1 MSKKRTQQIT
11 ETLLRALSG
20 KQGGARFPL
29 PREETAALLEC
40 QHFSERVQT
49 LLNEGQRP
57 SCARTLLLCEDI
69 LGTLAPAPEAGWLA
83 FTYQYACARLFPRP
97 DNRDL
102 REAPQGAPALFFLA
116 LLQAIFDDERRF
128 FPPEPLLDIALLR
141 EAEEGPYAEEYHRFV
156 TAYRREF
163 VYEAM
168 RLGLEATPFRALE
181 HIAGVNF
188 VAMSVAEDLKR
199 AGAAVDLALVS
210 GAAVAHDIGKFG
222 CRSGERVP
230 YLHYYYTLDWCRRHR
245 LDAIG
250 HIAANHSV
258 WDLELEN
265 LSVESLIL
273 IYADFRSKQERGPN
287 GEEICHIFT
296 LAEAFNVILAKLDNV
311 DERKRQRY
319 LFVYAKLRD
328 FERYMIAMGVDTEL
342 LGRRLPPAPRRDIAL
357 MDSGEVVEALKR
369 SGVEH
374 NLNLMHRLSNQRSFS
389 AILEAARGETSWNRQ
404 RAYLSIF
411 ETYSIYLN
419 AAQKEMML
427 SFLYEQLMH
436 REGDVRRQAAALM
449 GEILAKFHAGYVKE
463 VPTDHVLPP
472 DAVTDVSLA
481 RQYIDRILYPDH
493 KLTQMH
499 KRWLNYTLK
508 MVVGSL
514 LSRCAPERQ
523 GEFLSLFLSHF
534 TGAEAMDDTTA
545 FTLLD
550 AAAQLPLDCC
560 TPEQLE
566 TLLRFA
572 AALSHREAVNVRAAA
587 LELLTVLALEGT
599 GREEALS
606 LLSAMPLS
614 DSRSLSLQ
622 RQYALRRLRGG
633 HEDDVIAA
641 LEDEDISEIF
651 LENLKAATPWIIK
664 KGNIRL
670 LTVFARLEPSYHL
683 HIATHLSNLLM
694 VSEQVTI
701 RRTAGNALLAIAPL
715 LSRDQRSEVAVELTR
730 GLETGQQE
738 FSKYIP
744 SFLGQF
750 YLFLPPAQL
759 EERLLELQD
768 TLCSANSAI
777 VAAALATVGVVYE
790 NYGAYRQRFPE
801 ADGDYRSR
809 RERLLGMLL
818 KGLAGFRSEVR
829 QEALQV
835 IGESVFGSPVLSE
848 HEKRQAFLLTSKK
861 LLFLMRE
868 NGGGGLTFFYR
879 AAAMSRIYRFITE
892 EELLHRG
899 FRFEERRK
907 IAFFPGT
914 FDPFTLSHKGIIRA
928 IRDLGFEVMLAI
940 DEFSW
945 SKKTQP
951 HRIRRRL
958 ASISV
963 ADEFH
968 VHIFPEDFPVNI
980 ASSDN
985 LRALREAFP
994 GKEVYIVVGSD
1005 VVANASS
1012 YRAEPEENSIHSFHH
1027 VIFRHVNEGE
1037 EERER
1042 DYSRIAG
1049 EVVELSLPP
1058 HLEDIS
1064 STRIRD
1070 AIDANRD
1077 ISNLIDPVAQEYI
1090 YRHNLY
1096 LREPQN
1102 KPVLQAEDLSFH
1114 CYGRL
1119 DDTLAEAL
1127 LPAAPKSRE
1136 QGEEICR
1143 QIRVLEDTVITL
1155 RQERTGKVCGF
1166 VSLRCLDSHELYSRL
1181 GNTQLSAFVRQNAGG
1196 KALAIS
1202 GIYAPKGPE
1211 QQELCQYLL
1220 TEALAYALR
1229 QEITYAFFY
1238 PMTGSCPA
1246 HLREILTL
1254 QGFIPAP
1261 EVPETRELLVVDMRR
1276 PIVLT
1281 RDMDTVIKAPLGESR
1296 RVREALTAAHRRL
1309 QRTLTMLYPGNLVL
1323 SISATLLHR
1332 RLVGR
1337 ITARNGV
1344 PSAPTVPRKLGPCI
1358 CVPFGKI
1365 LRGAA
1370 VPNTVTKTLHTDKV
1384 YAPDLSGYS
1393 VEAYPGYSPLRYQ
1406 VRTIRSF
1413 HRPAILVDDMLHDG
1427 KRVRRVV
1434 PLMEAE
1440 GAEID
1445 EVLVGYLTGM
1455 GRDTMQEMG
1464 HQVDCI
1470 YYLPNLRMRFVES
1483 TLYPF
1488 IGGDTVERSEPMAG
1502 GLQPAVNRI
1511 FPYAAP
1517 DYSEDCADGS
1527 TYQLSL
1533 CCLENARDIL
1543 LALEA
1548 EYRTLYARNL
1558 TLSRLSE
1565 AIILPLCPDRG
1576 SCMNYDSNR
1585 AASTYLENDLM
1596 MLRRMRS
1603 KVKIVIGNED
1613 ENGI

>member
-1 MSKKRTQQIT
+1 MFKKRIQQIT
-11 ETLLRALSG
+11 DTVLRALSG
-20 KQGGARFPL
+20 RQAIPFPL
-29 PREETAALLEC
+29 SREETAALLEPDSLARRA
-40 QHFSERVQT
+40 QPLLDSKERLTAQEI
-49 LLNEGQRP
+49 L
-57 SCARTLLLCEDI
+57 SAFEDI
-69 LGTLAPAPEAGWLA
+69 LDTLAPPPEEGWLSY
-83 FTYQYACARLFPRP
+83 TYRFACACLFPRP
-97 DNRDL
+97 DNQSL
-102 REAPQGAPALFFLA
+102 REASQAPGALLLLA
-116 LLQAIFDDERRF
+116 LLQAFFDDERRTR
-128 FPPEPLLDIALLR
+128 PREPLLDISLLR
-141 EAEEGPYAEEYHRFV
+141 EVDAGPHAEEYHRFAS
-156 TAYRREF
+156 AYRREF
-163 VYEAM
+163 VYETM
-168 RLGLEATPFRALE
+168 RLGMEATPFRALE

-188 VAMSVAEDLKR
+188 VAMSVAKDLKR
-199 AGAAVDLALVS
+199 AGFPVDLALVS
-210 GAAVAHDIGKFG
+210 GAAVSHDIGKFG
-222 CRSGERVP
+222 CRPGERVP
-230 YLHYYYTLDWCRRHR
+230 YLHYYYTDQWCRRHKM
-245 LDAIG
+245 DAIG

-265 LSVESLIL
+265 LTVESLIL
-273 IYADFRSKQERGPN
+273 IYADFRAKQERGPH
-287 GEEICHIFT
+287 GEEICRIFS
-296 LAEAFNVILAKLDNV
+296 LKDSFDVILNKLDNV
-311 DERKRQRY
+311 DEKKRRRY
-319 LFVYAKLRD
+319 TFVYAKLRD
-328 FERYMIAMGVDTEL
+328 FERYMISLGVDTEL
-342 LGRRLPPAPRRDIAL
+342 KGRTLPPAPRRDIAL
-357 MDSGEVVEALKR
+357 MDSGQVVAALKR

-374 NLNLMHRLSNQRSFS
+374 SLRLMRRLSNQRSFS
-389 AILEAARGETSWNRQ
+389 AILEEARGETSWSKQ
-404 RAYLSIF
+404 RAYLSLF

-419 AAQKEMML
+419 ANQKQMML
-427 SFLYEQLMH
+427 TFLYEQLMH

-449 GEILAKFHAGYVKE
+449 GEILANFHAGYVKE
-463 VPTDHVLPP
+463 VPAGHVLPP
-472 DAVTDVSLA
+472 DAVTDVSLT
-481 RQYIDRILYPDH
+481 RLYISRILYPDH
-493 KLTQMH
+493 KLIQMH

-508 MVVGSL
+508 MVMTSL
-514 LSRCAPERQ
+514 LSRCAAERQ
-523 GEFLSLFLSHF
+523 GEFLSLFLAF
-534 TGAEAMDDTTA
+534 FAGEEEPDDTTA

-550 AAAQLPLDCC
+550 AGAQLPLVLC
-560 TPEQLE
+560 TEEQLRL
-566 TLLRFA
+566 LLRFTVRCA
-572 AALSHREAVNVRAAA
+572 RREAVTVRAAA
-587 LELLTVLALEGT
+587 LELLTVIAGQESC
-599 GREEALS
+599 REEALQAIR
-606 LLSAMPLS
+606 AMTLS

-622 RQYALRRLRGG
+622 RQYALMQRQGG

-641 LEDEDISEIF
+641 LENEDLSEIF

-664 KGNIRL
+664 KGNIRT
-670 LTVFARLEPSYHL
+670 LTVLARVDPGYLL

-701 RRTAGNALLAIAPL
+701 RRTAGNALLSIAPL
-715 LSRDQRSEVAVELTR
+715 LNRDQRNEVAVELTR

-744 SFLGQF
+744 DFLGRF
-750 YLFLPPAQL
+750 YLFLPPSQL
-759 EERLLELQD
+759 EERLIELND

-777 VAAALATVGVVYE
+777 VAAALATVGVLYE
-790 NYGAYRQRFPE
+790 NYGAYRSRFPE
-801 ADGDYRSR
+801 EDSAYRDR

-829 QEALQV
+829 QEAMLV
-835 IGESVFGSPVLSE
+835 IGESVFGSKILSD
-848 HEKRQAFLLTSKK
+848 HDKRRAFLLAAKK
-861 LLFLMRE
+861 LLFLLNE
-868 NGGGGLTFFYR
+868 DGGGGQTFFYR
-879 AAAMSRIYRFITE
+879 AAAMSHIYRFIIQ
-892 EELLHRG
+892 EELLRSG
-899 FRFEERRK
+899 FPFEEREK

-914 FDPFTLSHKGIIRA
+914 FDPFTLSHKGIVRA

-968 VHIFPEDFPVNI
+968 VHIFPEDFPVNL
-980 ASSDN
+980 SNSDN
-985 LRALREAFP
+985 LRRLREAFP

-1005 VVANASS
+1005 VVANASA
-1012 YRAEPEENSIHSFHH
+1012 YKAPPDENSIHTFHH
-1027 VIFRHVNEGE
+1027 VIFRRVTEDE

-1042 DYSRIAG
+1042 DYSRITG
-1049 EVVELSLPP
+1049 KIVELSLPP

-1119 DDTLAEAL
+1119 DDVLAEAL
-1127 LPAAPKSRE
+1127 LSASPKGPE
-1136 QGEEICR
+1136 QGKEICR
-1143 QIRVLEDTVITL
+1143 RIRSLEDTVITL
-1155 RQERTGKVCGF
+1155 RQEATGQVRGF
-1166 VSLRCLDSHELYSRL
+1166 VSLHCLDSHELYGRL
-1181 GNTQLSAFVRQNAGG
+1181 GDARLSAFVRQNAGG

-1202 GIYAPKGPE
+1202 GIYAPKGPQ
-1211 QQELCQYLL
+1211 QQEICQYLL
-1220 TEALAYALR
+1220 TEALTYALR
-1229 QEITYAFFY
+1229 QEYTYAFFY
-1238 PMTGSCPA
+1238 PMTGNCPA

-1254 QGFIPAP
+1254 QGFVSAP
-1261 EVPETRELLVVDMRR
+1261 SYPDTRELLVVDMRR

-1281 RDMDTVIKAPLGESR
+1281 RNMDTVIKAPLNENP
-1296 RVREALTAAHRRL
+1296 RVRAALTVAHRRL
-1309 QRTLTMLYPGNLVL
+1309 QRTLTRLYPGNLVL

-1344 PSAPTVPRKLGPCI
+1344 PPIPTSPRVLGPCI

-1384 YAPDLSGYS
+1384 YNADLSGYS
-1393 VEAYPGYSPLRYQ
+1393 IEAYPGYSPLSYQ
-1406 VRTIRSF
+1406 VKTIRAF
-1413 HRPAILVDDMLHDG
+1413 NRPAILVDDMLHDG
-1427 KRVRRVV
+1427 KRIHRVI
-1434 PLMEAE
+1434 PLLEAE
-1440 GAEID
+1440 GTSID

-1464 HQVDCI
+1464 HRVDCI

-1488 IGGDTVERSEPMAG
+1488 IGGDTVQRSEPMAG

-1527 TYQLSL
+1527 TYRLSL

-1543 LALEA
+1543 LTLEA
-1548 EYRTLYARNL
+1548 EYRALYARSL
-1558 TLSRLSE
+1558 TLGRLSE
-1565 AIILPLCPDRG
+1565 AIILPLYPDRG
-1576 SCMNYDSNR
+1576 GCITYDPNR

-1603 KVKIVIGNED
+1603 KVRIVIGSGDD
-1613 ENGI
+1613 EE